1 MAKFNFINLD
11 SKTRTLMLSEIQS
24 DIDQQR
30 LFLSERLN
38 ETGQNTY
45 EAYLVKSVSEGDESM
60 LENLLD
66 INTHFNPTYLRQ
78 GNPVKMPSNAST
90 LLSQS
95 EFNRFYIRAICLRA
109 IENGIESVQV
119 YRARESS
126 WSRPESEAK
135 IGSSISAKEL
145 LEDLRDSIGK
155 EPKLFPDIN
164 SGLSIKL

>member
-1 MAKFNFINLD
+1 
-11 SKTRTLMLSEIQS
+11 MLSEIHS
-24 DIDQQR
+24 DIEQQR

-38 ETGQNTY
+38 ETGRNNY
-45 EAYLVKSVSEGDESM
+45 EAYLIKSVIDGDERM

-66 INTHFNPTYLRQ
+66 INTHFNPIYLRQ
-78 GNPVKMPSNAST
+78 GNPIKMPSNAST

-95 EFNRFYIRAICLRA
+95 EFNRSYIRAICLRA
-109 IENGIESVQV
+109 IENGIISVQV

-135 IGSSISAKEL
+135 IGSSISAIEL
-145 LEDLRDSIGK
+145 LEDLRNSIGK

-164 SGLSIKL
+164 SGLSVKL